1 MPSAG
6 RMWSSPSPSGL
17 DYDQRRQCPDHQAED
32 RTGLRWQRDVT
43 PTAAGPGKL
52 TEAIT
57 ADRRWPTDARFFG
70 SAAPYSAGSARSL
83 GSRLRPCGT
92 GAPPPGA
99 GRPDAVGGLGRAR
112 APRRR
117 HRDPGGPR
125 SLPCRT
131 GGIAAGRRGGPGHR
145 VRPRRDQTARPRRRR
160 TRRGDRPVR
169 RRGPVAAGETAWHGG
184 NARSC
189 CPLRACRRV
198 RDSSCQLALVG
209 DVVDDRGQRPVSR
222 VAAGGCRPG

>member
-43 PTAAGPGKL
+43 PTATRPGKL

-57 ADRRWPTDARFFG
+57 ADRRWPTDARFLDRRRRT
-70 SAAPYSAGSARSL
+70 APARRGAWGPGCDRAGPA
-83 GSRLRPCGT
+83 
-92 GAPPPGA
+92 APPPGA
-99 GRPDAVGGLGRAR
+99 GRPDAVEASAELGRLVAG
-112 APRRR
+112 

-145 VRPRRDQTARPRRRR
+145 VRPRRDQAARPRRRR
-160 TRRGDRPVR
+160 TRRADRPVR
-169 RRGPVAAGETAWHGG
+169 RRGPVAAGETAWHGR

-189 CPLRACRRV
+189 CPLRAC
-198 RDSSCQLALVG
+198 
-209 DVVDDRGQRPVSR
+209 P
-222 VAAGGCRPG
+222 